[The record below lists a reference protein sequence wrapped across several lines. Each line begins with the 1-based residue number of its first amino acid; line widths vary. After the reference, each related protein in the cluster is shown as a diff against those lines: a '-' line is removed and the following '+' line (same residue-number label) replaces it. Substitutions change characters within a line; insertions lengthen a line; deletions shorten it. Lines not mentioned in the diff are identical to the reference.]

1 MLEER
6 YPLGDGYA
14 LLRRQMRY
22 LRVEEHGD
30 PLSADEMTRYFAAI
44 EHALAAARLD
54 ALLIVAQRTGERPLS
69 PHWKDI
75 REARWKA
82 LAESAARR
90 IAVIVDDELGQSR
103 VQMTAV
109 AMKAP
114 VRAFLSQQA
123 AIEWLSDVK
132 T

>member
-6 YPLGDGYA
+6 YPLGEGYA
-14 LLRRQMRY
+14 LFRRQMRY

-30 PLSADEMTRYFAAI
+30 PLDSDEMTRYFAAI
-44 EHALAAARLD
+44 EHVLAAARLD
-54 ALLIVAQRTGERPLS
+54 ALLIVAQRTGDRPLS
-69 PHWKDI
+69 PHWKAI

-82 LAESAARR
+82 LGESAARR

-109 AMKAP
+109 AVKAP

-123 AIEWLSDVK
+123 AIEWLSEPK